1 MTTAAFGFDSVSFSM
16 QGSRDAYLRELENT
30 TSSATSGG
38 KTEKRKTKN
47 TKKTKKPKLSKKEAA
62 KLREGLNGY
71 QPVQRGNGMPSEGS
85 LQSYNQRMSSYAD
98 INSLERKT
106 AEQKALAD
114 KALANARRAEQGARF
129 QGVTSEQIDERL
141 GINNKRPLSGAARA
155 SYEAKYAA
163 DLEKAFLE
171 QEAKSNQFAAAA
183 SQVAD
188 ADDAAAREMRQIA
201 QNAERNRGLAKAG
214 KGTGKVMKFLKSG
227 KGKAAIIGT
236 VVALVATG
244 IGVAACNNNA
254 GADKNIK
261 ENKNTALANDNTEEI
276 ADSRENEHVSTVE
289 KDAHLKEEKPVD
301 AAAPIVEPPKTEVK
315 ESTEKEYTV
324 KRGDSVWNIA
334 KSNLIEKHK
343 DNKDYM
349 PSDKEIIQEVKTI
362 MKDNDLKFESDNYH
376 VMIKPNDKLRL
387 IA

>member
-1 MTTAAFGFDSVSFSM
+1 MTTAAFGFDSVGFSM

-30 TSSATSGG
+30 TSSATRGG
-38 KTEKRKTKN
+38 KTEKGKTKN

-106 AEQKALAD
+106 AEQRALAD

-214 KGTGKVMKFLKSG
+214 KVMKFLKSG

-276 ADSRENEHVSTVE
+276 ADSREDEQVSTVE
-289 KDAHLKEEKPVD
+289 KDAPLKEEKPVD

-362 MKDNDLKFESDNYH
+362 MKDNDLKFEPDNYH

>member
-276 ADSRENEHVSTVE
+276 ADSREDEQVSTVE
-289 KDAHLKEEKPVD
+289 KDAPLKEEKPVD

-324 KRGDSVWNIA
+324 KRGDI
-334 KSNLIEKHK
+334 KKHK

-362 MKDNDLKFESDNYH
+362 MKDNDLKFEPDNYH

>member
-1 MTTAAFGFDSVSFSM
+1 MTTAAFGFDSVGFSM

-30 TSSATSGG
+30 TSSATRGG
-38 KTEKRKTKN
+38 KTEKGKTKN

-106 AEQKALAD
+106 AEQRALAD

-227 KGKAAIIGT
+227 KGKAAI
-236 VVALVATG
+236 
-244 IGVAACNNNA
+244 
-254 GADKNIK
+254 
-261 ENKNTALANDNTEEI
+261 
-276 ADSRENEHVSTVE
+276 
-289 KDAHLKEEKPVD
+289 
-301 AAAPIVEPPKTEVK
+301 
-315 ESTEKEYTV
+315 
-324 KRGDSVWNIA
+324 
-334 KSNLIEKHK
+334 
-343 DNKDYM
+343 
-349 PSDKEIIQEVKTI
+349 
-362 MKDNDLKFESDNYH
+362 
-376 VMIKPNDKLRL
+376 
-387 IA
+387 